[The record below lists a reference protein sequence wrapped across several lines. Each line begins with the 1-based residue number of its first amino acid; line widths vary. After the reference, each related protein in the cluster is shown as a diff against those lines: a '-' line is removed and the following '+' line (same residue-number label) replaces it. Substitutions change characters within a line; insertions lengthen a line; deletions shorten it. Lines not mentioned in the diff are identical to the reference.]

1 MNELNLTDNTQQLIG
16 EMFRNRFG
24 IILEELSQKNPKAF
38 ESILKEAVAQ
48 EAIKKFSFKGLFASL
63 EKGGLFG
70 RNGVF
75 SFLGKTLFKK
85 PNSTDLVAKPP
96 LGRDGDTSIDT
107 SSIVSSS
114 PLQTNTRQVRQ
125 PREKD
130 FFQKE
135 VKPIPIEFDGFTQKG
150 KDEFAEVLP
159 PIFEDILKNVFKGE
173 AFTSLLEGLQ
183 PEKEEEYGSGLIPG
197 LVDFLGNLALGSTLL
212 GGGKVLGK
220 RGIIRAPLRRLRA
233 GRIRAQRAGR
243 TSRAPLSKT
252 ALPPP
257 VVAKPALPPTVVA
270 KPALPPTAAPAPAV
284 KGATKAAS
292 SGALRG
298 AVRGGARVVPVLG
311 TVLTAGMLASDLS
324 SVSEQEEK
332 GEITQKEAYQAKG
345 GAIGGAGGALAG
357 AAAGA
362 AIGAGFG
369 GIGAIPGAIIGGILG
384 SMAGG
389 AGGEAIGSAMVPEEE
404 QPIIN
409 PVSAPE
415 IPKLDIPEP
424 SDYSKTLQDISSN
437 TKNTSSSISRLTDAI
452 FTLATNLKTQPSNS
466 TPNVA
471 VINNQQSQTPS
482 ASQIAAS
489 NIDAIRS
496 VRRQFNLA

>member
-1 MNELNLTDNTQQLIG
+1 MNELNLTGNTLQPMG
-16 EMFRNRFG
+16 EMFRNRFD
-24 IILEELSQKNPKAF
+24 ILLGELSQKYPKTF
-38 ESILKEAVAQ
+38 ESIVKEALAQ
-48 EAIKKFSFKGLFASL
+48 EAIKKFSLKGLFTSL

-85 PNSTDLVAKPP
+85 PTSTDLVAKPP
-96 LGRDGDTSIDT
+96 LGRDGSTSIDT

-114 PLQTNTRQVRQ
+114 PLQTNTRPVGQTK
-125 PREKD
+125 EKD
-130 FFQKE
+130 LLQEE
-135 VKPIPIEFDGFTQKG
+135 VKPIPIEFAGFTEAGRTQ
-150 KDEFAEVLP
+150 FAEVLP

-197 LVDFLGNLALGSTLL
+197 LLSLL
-212 GGGKVLGK
+212 GGSSLIGGKGRVFGK
-220 RGIIRAPLRRLRA
+220 RGIVGSRLRRFRA
-233 GRIRAQRAGR
+233 GRIRAERAGQ
-243 TSRAPLSKT
+243 TTGT
-252 ALPPP
+252 ALPKTIPP
-257 VVAKPALPPTVVA
+257 IAAKPALPTSTTTTP
-270 KPALPPTAAPAPAV
+270 PAV

-292 SGALRG
+292 TGALKGAGRG
-298 AVRGGARVVPVLG
+298 LARGIPILG

-324 SVSEQEEK
+324 GVSEQEEK

-357 AAAGA
+357 AAGGA
-362 AIGAGFG
+362 ALGTLLLPGIGTVIG
-369 GIGAIPGAIIGGILG
+369 GIAGGILG
-384 SMAGG
+384 SMAGE
-389 AGGEAIGSAMVPEEE
+389 AGGTAIGSTMVPEEE
-404 QPIIN
+404 QPMVA
-409 PVSAPE
+409 PVPSPE
-415 IPKLDIPEP
+415 IPQIDIPEP
-424 SDYSKTLQDISSN
+424 RDYSKSLQDIASN
-437 TKNTSSSISRLTDAI
+437 TNTTSNKISRLSDAI
-452 FTLATNLKTQPSNS
+452 FALAGTLKTQPSNS

-471 VINNQQSQTPS
+471 VVNNQQSQTPS

>member
-48 EAIKKFSFKGLFASL
+48 EAIKKFSFKGLFTSL

-85 PNSTDLVAKPP
+85 PATTDLVAKPP
-96 LGRDGDTSIDT
+96 LGRDGGTNIDT

-114 PLQTNTRQVRQ
+114 PLQTNTRQVGQ
-125 PREKD
+125 TKEKD
-130 FFQKE
+130 LLQDQVE
-135 VKPIPIEFDGFTQKG
+135 PIPIEFAGFTEAGRTQ
-150 KDEFAEVLP
+150 FAEVLP

-183 PEKEEEYGSGLIPG
+183 PEKEETHGSGIIPS
-197 LVDFLGNLALGSTLL
+197 LLSLL
-212 GGGKVLGK
+212 GGSSLFAGKGRVFGK
-220 RGIIRAPLRRLRA
+220 RGIVGSRLRRFRA
-233 GRIRAQRAGR
+233 GRIRAERAGR
-243 TSRAPLSKT
+243 TTGT
-252 ALPPP
+252 ALPKTAPP
-257 VVAKPALPPTVVA
+257 IAAKPALPT
-270 KPALPPTAAPAPAV
+270 TTTSPAV
-284 KGATKAAS
+284 KGATKAAGA
-292 SGALRG
+292 GALKGVGRG
-298 AVRGGARVVPVLG
+298 LARGVPILG

-324 SVSEQEEK
+324 GVSEQEEK

-357 AAAGA
+357 AAGGA
-362 AIGAGFG
+362 ALGTLLLPGVGTVIG
-369 GIGAIPGAIIGGILG
+369 GIAGGILG
-384 SMAGG
+384 SMAGE
-389 AGGEAIGSAMVPEEE
+389 AGGAAIGSTMAPEEE
-404 QPIIN
+404 QPMVA
-409 PVSAPE
+409 PVPSPE
-415 IPKLDIPEP
+415 IPQIDIPEP
-424 SDYSKTLQDISSN
+424 RDYSKSLQDIASN
-437 TKNTSSSISRLTDAI
+437 TNTTSNKISRLSDAI
-452 FTLATNLKTQPSNS
+452 FALAGTLKTQPSNS

-471 VINNQQSQTPS
+471 VVNNQQSQTPS